1 MLIFRCTNRNPII
14 RACALCPSS
23 VALAAFL
30 RALWQAAG
38 TAAFDHS
45 ISY

>member
-1 MLIFRCTNRNPII
+1 MLIFRCTNRDPII
-14 RACALCPSS
+14 RAGALCPSS

-30 RALWQAAG
+30 RGLVQAAG
-38 TAAFDHS
+38 AAAFDHS